1 MKRLTINRSYRR
13 LRLRPHVRFGSGA
26 VVRPQ
31 PGGCLLCAN
40 SGHRM
45 APHFKETIFVK
56 PGDLQ
61 TPDASPYNCMAVE
74 FVEAARPSCPLIG
87 SSAIQFPWPNKRIEG
102 VAWGYWGMFGS
113 ENRALKLL
121 YAVAQAERAAVQ
133 LAPLQS
139 QSPDQ
144 APKSG
149 PAMPTIISSDLTLDG
164 NLTSDGEI
172 QIEGV
177 IKGNITSASIV
188 IGKTGSIIG
197 DIAANKVIV
206 CGRIRG
212 NMRVR
217 EIIFSANCHAE
228 GNLVCQALT
237 VEPGA
242 HFEGDCR
249 HFKSPQ

>member
-1 MKRLTINRSYRR
+1 MSALGQRRTFAILDRL
-13 LRLRPHVRFGSGA
+13 G
-26 VVRPQ
+26 
-31 PGGCLLCAN
+31 
-40 SGHRM
+40 M
-45 APHFKETIFVK
+45 APFNETTFVK
-56 PGDLQ
+56 PGCLQ
-61 TPDASPYNCMAVE
+61 TPDASRHTCMALE
-74 FVEAARPSCPLIG
+74 FVDATRPSFPLIG
-87 SSAIQFPWPNKRIEG
+87 SSAIQFPWPNKRTER

-113 ENRALKLL
+113 DNRALKRL

-133 LAPLQS
+133 LNHFQD

-144 APKSG
+144 TPKSG
-149 PAMPTIISSDLTLDG
+149 PVMPTIISSDLTLDG

-188 IGKTGSIIG
+188 IGKTASIIG

-206 CGRIRG
+206 RGHIRG

-228 GNLVCQALT
+228 GNLICQALI

-242 HFEGDCR
+242 RFEGDCR